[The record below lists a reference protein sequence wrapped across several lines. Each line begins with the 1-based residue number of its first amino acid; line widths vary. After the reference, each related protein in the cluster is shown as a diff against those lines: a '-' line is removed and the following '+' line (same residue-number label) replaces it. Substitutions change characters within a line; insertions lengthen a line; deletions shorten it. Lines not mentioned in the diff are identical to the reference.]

1 MVLVQQK
8 ESSRLQDALGP
19 SFTSAVVGI
28 SVNGDVVEVFGTVSP
43 GPWKVLISKG
53 KHTCKGKKTQIQ
65 TILNFL
71 LDIQLTNSADNHGNK
86 AGQEQQEPLVVFVG
100 QGSEASITNPTE
112 DSSDYH
118 DNAQIQD
125 CVLLR
130 PSPLINS

>member
-71 LDIQLTNSADNHGNK
+71 LDIQSLQTRPIIMGIRPAKSNK
-86 AGQEQQEPLVVFVG
+86 SL
-100 QGSEASITNPTE
+100 
-112 DSSDYH
+112 SSY
-118 DNAQIQD
+118 
-125 CVLLR
+125 LLAR
-130 PSPLINS
+130 GPRQA